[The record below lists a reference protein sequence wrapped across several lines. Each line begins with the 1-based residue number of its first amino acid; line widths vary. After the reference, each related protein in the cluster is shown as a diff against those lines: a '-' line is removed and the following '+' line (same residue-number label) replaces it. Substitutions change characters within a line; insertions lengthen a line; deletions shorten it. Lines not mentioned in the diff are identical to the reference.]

1 MSTEKHGSGRHRG
14 AGLPPTSLVSA
25 LWRRPHHRSALKGLG
40 LAASALGVA
49 TAFAAPPSTPA
60 YRLTAQELAPVGAVA
75 SAAAAPEKVE
85 EYGVIGFSAKAVP
98 KPLPK
103 PEPKPT
109 PAAGQSSSGAS
120 GSAATS
126 ATADGASRASRG
138 ANYSR
143 AGLGP
148 LAGMSSNAVA
158 VVNEV
163 HAAFPSLSDIG
174 GFRAGDP
181 GDHGSGHAVDI
192 MCSTAD
198 GDAAAAHLQAMA
210 GTLNIKYL
218 IWKQRIW
225 YPGGGW
231 KPMADR
237 GSVTENHFDHVHVS
251 VN

>member
-1 MSTEKHGSGRHRG
+1 MPTENHGSGRHRG
-14 AGLPPTSLVSA
+14 AGQPPTSLVTA
-25 LWRRPHHRSALKGLG
+25 LWRRAPHRSAVKGLG
-40 LAASALGVA
+40 LAATALGVA
-49 TAFAAPPSTPA
+49 TAFGTPPSTPS
-60 YRLTAQELAPVGAVA
+60 YQLTAQEHDPARAVA
-75 SAAAAPEKVE
+75 ATAAAPEKVDQ
-85 EYGVIGFSAKAVP
+85 YGVIGFTATTVP
-98 KPLPK
+98 KPKPK
-103 PEPKPT
+103 PKPKPAPAASAPAPSASASASRT
-109 PAAGQSSSGAS
+109 PA
-120 GSAATS
+120 
-126 ATADGASRASRG
+126 RVSRG

-148 LAGMSSNAVA
+148 LAGMAANAVA

-163 HAAFPSLSDIG
+163 HASFPRLTNIG

-192 MCSTAD
+192 MTSTAD
-198 GDAAAAHLQAMA
+198 GDAVAAHLQGMA
-210 GTLNIKYL
+210 GTLNIKYI

>member
-1 MSTEKHGSGRHRG
+1 MSTENPGSGRHRG

-25 LWRRPHHRSALKGLG
+25 LWRRPNHRSALKGLG
-40 LAASALGVA
+40 LAATALGVA
-49 TAFAAPPSTPA
+49 TAFAAPPATPS
-60 YRLTAQELAPVGAVA
+60 YQLTAEERQAPVRAVA
-75 SAAAAPEKVE
+75 SEAAAPEKVD
-85 EYGVIGFSAKAVP
+85 EYGVIGFTAQAKP
-98 KPLPK
+98 KPKPK
-103 PEPKPT
+103 PAPKP
-109 PAAGQSSSGAS
+109 AAKP
-120 GSAATS
+120 S
-126 ATADGASRASRG
+126 ATTERAPERVSRG

-163 HAAFPSLSDIG
+163 HAAFPSLSNIG

-192 MCSTAD
+192 MCSSGP
-198 GDAAAAHLQAMA
+198 GDAVAAHLQDMA
-210 GTLNIKYL
+210 GELGIKYI

-231 KPMADR
+231 KSMEDR
-237 GSVTENHFDHVHVS
+237 GSVTENHYDHVHVS